1 MQKCLF
7 HIFLLKIF
15 GDFMYNL
22 ILKEMIKNKNEM
34 KYLLNKSI
42 DIFSETLML
51 YLLWLE
57 FKLDLSYSKIVDMG
71 RLSEVISHSWCKL
84 QDGHAAVHRVMSQG
98 LAHASDSIQIY
109 LHLSLFNHIY
119 SSLIIDKLILLC
131 T

>member
-1 MQKCLF
+1 
-7 HIFLLKIF
+7 
-15 GDFMYNL
+15 MYNL

-71 RLSEVISHSWCKL
+71 RLSETNFPQLV
-84 QDGHAAVHRVMSQG
+84 
-98 LAHASDSIQIY
+98 
-109 LHLSLFNHIY
+109 
-119 SSLIIDKLILLC
+119 
-131 T
+131 

>member
-1 MQKCLF
+1 
-7 HIFLLKIF
+7 
-15 GDFMYNL
+15 MYNL

-71 RLSEVISHSWCKL
+71 RLSEANFPQLV
-84 QDGHAAVHRVMSQG
+84 
-98 LAHASDSIQIY
+98 
-109 LHLSLFNHIY
+109 
-119 SSLIIDKLILLC
+119 
-131 T
+131 